1 MAVQLVLASLMTS
14 KKSMFGLNLQ
24 MMCAISNRRSCYL
37 PSCVFTTLRIATA
50 KSRSSGVFSNGLALL
65 VMAISSSMGLSV
77 LTSSYKTNHSIARGH
92 FRYCIL
98 PCPGLL
104 GISLACGDK
113 QEPRLP

>member
-1 MAVQLVLASLMTS
+1 MFAYAFKSVL
-14 KKSMFGLNLQ
+14 FRY
-24 MMCAISNRRSCYL
+24 CAISNRRSCDL
-37 PSCVFTTLRIATA
+37 PSVFLLLSG
-50 KSRSSGVFSNGLALL
+50 SRLQRVGVQVFSNGLALL
-65 VMAISSSMGLSV
+65 VMAISSSMRLSV
-77 LTSSYKTNHSIARGH
+77 LTSSYKTNHPIARGH